1 MLGLLDIKGGDPM
14 KTRILLLAASAAALM
29 AAGTAQ
35 AREIKIGFIAPKSGG
50 LANLGIQLERGARLY
65 IKLHAKELGG
75 DTIKL
80 IVRDSKRPGGPIAK
94 AAAQELITR
103 EKVELITGIIFS
115 PNAMSI
121 APLATAAKVPVVI
134 MNAGTSW
141 ITKLSP
147 YIARVSFTMWHAG
160 YIMGGHA
167 KNELGC
173 KTAVSGYTNYPPG
186 KDSVA
191 AFKRGFESA
200 GGKLLDAI
208 PMGGPRSVPDFTPF
222 FQRAKDKK
230 PNCLYVFVP
239 AGNHAAAVVKTYSQ
253 LGMRNAGVRLIG
265 PGDIT
270 QDTKLQGMGDAA
282 VGMVTTHHYNADLDT
297 PENKRFVK
305 AWKAEYGAK
314 TTPDFLGVQGYDGM
328 AAIFHVIKNSGDKI
342 TAEGATTLLKGW
354 TFASPR
360 GPIAI
365 DPETRDVV
373 MNEYIS
379 IVRKKGGRL
388 VQELQ
393 ETVVGVKDQCKALKL
408 GKCGKKLY

>member
-1 MLGLLDIKGGDPM
+1 MKYIGRTIAAAAGLLV
-14 KTRILLLAASAAALM
+14 AATA
-29 AAGTAQ
+29 AQ
-35 AREIKIGFIAPKSGG
+35 AHDVKIGFIAPKSGG
-50 LANLGIQLERGARLY
+50 AAQLGDQLEKGARLY
-65 IKLHAKELGG
+65 MKLHGAALGHG
-75 DTIKL
+75 INM

-103 EKVELITGIIFS
+103 EKVDIITGIIFS

-121 APLATAAKVPVVI
+121 APLINKAKVPLVI
-134 MNAGTSW
+134 MNAGTAF
-141 ITKLSP
+141 IPNMSP
-147 YIARVSFTMWHAG
+147 YIVRVSFTMWHSG
-160 YIMGGHA
+160 YIMGDYAA
-167 KNELGC
+167 KKMGC
-173 KTAVSGYTNYPPG
+173 KTAASGFTNYPPG
-186 KDSVA
+186 KDSVN
-191 AFKRGFESA
+191 AFKTGFEAA
-200 GGKLLDAI
+200 GGKVVDQV
-208 PMGGPRSVPDFTPF
+208 PMGGPREVPDFTPF
-222 FQRAKDKK
+222 FQRVKDKK
-230 PNCLYVFVP
+230 PGCFYVFVP

-305 AWKAEYGAK
+305 AWKAEYGAN

-342 TAEGATTLLKGW
+342 TAEGATALLKGW